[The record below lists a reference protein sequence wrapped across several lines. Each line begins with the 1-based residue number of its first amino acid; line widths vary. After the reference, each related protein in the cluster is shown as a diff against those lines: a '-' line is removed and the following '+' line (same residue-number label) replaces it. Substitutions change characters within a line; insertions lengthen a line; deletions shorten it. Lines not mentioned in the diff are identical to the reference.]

1 MNILYVDFETYYSK
15 EFGFSKLTTEE
26 YIRDPRFEVIGVAVQ
41 RNKEAPVWFS
51 GTHDATAAFLRTF
64 DWEDSI
70 AVAHN
75 AKFDMAILSWCFGIR
90 PHKIADTLSM
100 ARAKHATEVG
110 GSLAALSEHYGLGVK
125 GTEVLD
131 ALGKRRLDFTPQQLQ
146 AYGEYCCND
155 VVLTSKLFARL
166 LHRFPAF
173 ELSLIDLTIRMFTE
187 PVLELDIP
195 MLQQHL
201 QAVRTRREELTQ
213 KVTQDP
219 KMLRSNP
226 QFAQL
231 LRQYAVEPPMKTSL
245 TTGKQTYAL
254 AKTDEGFRALL
265 EHENEYVQALAAAR
279 LGVKST
285 LEETR
290 TERFIQIAQRGALPI
305 PLRYYAARTGR
316 WGGDELINMQNL
328 PRGSTLKHAI
338 RAPAGYMFV
347 DCDLSQIE
355 ARVLAWLAQ
364 QDDLVEAF
372 ARGDDVYKIMA
383 SAIYGKP
390 QEEIS
395 KGERF
400 VGKTTILG
408 CIAEGT
414 LVLCESGWKPIETV
428 TLHDK
433 LWDGEEWVCHRGLL
447 RKGFKETWKSC
458 GVWLTPDHR
467 VLCGTQWKEWQ
478 YLVADENM
486 RFRALATGAEN
497 LPSQAMLRG
506 YEEGLVHSSPCVTA
520 TRKSTPSTNK
530 TSKTS
535 NPLGVMFALRNRLQE
550 LASYIGG
557 IATYFQMTST
567 ASDYLTVYQAAY
579 PVATVT
585 TTCTNPTEKGAS
597 RYSNL
602 GGRTVESFLN
612 TLLLWTT
619 GKTHPEK
626 STGWTT
632 TGGMNPATSGSLLAL
647 KTRRTNEKSTLYKQ
661 NLMTYD
667 IAYAGPRNRFTVATD
682 VGPLIVHNCGYGMG
696 AAKFQ
701 AQLKNFGVDMP
712 LEECERV
719 IHVYRATYPNIP
731 QLWKQANDA
740 LLALMQSKTAPLGLD
755 GVLSVEGGAGIRLP
769 NGLYI
774 QYPNLRKVKNDEGH
788 AELVYDMKKG
798 RATIP
803 NKIYGGKNI
812 ENICQALARI
822 VVGEHM
828 LLVAKKYKVVMT
840 VHDAIGCVVPENE
853 AEEGLQYVEN
863 CMRIRPQWALT
874 LPLNC
879 EGKVAK
885 SYGGD

>member
-90 PHKIADTLSM
+90 PCKIADTLSM
-100 ARAKHATEVG
+100 ARAKHSTEVG

-173 ELSLIDLTIRMFTE
+173 ELSLIDLTVRMFTE

-364 QDDLVEAF
+364 QDDLVNAF

-395 KGERF
+395 KAERF

-408 CIAEGT
+408 
-414 LVLCESGWKPIETV
+414 
-428 TLHDK
+428 
-433 LWDGEEWVCHRGLL
+433 
-447 RKGFKETWKSC
+447 
-458 GVWLTPDHR
+458 
-467 VLCGTQWKEWQ
+467 
-478 YLVADENM
+478 
-486 RFRALATGAEN
+486 
-497 LPSQAMLRG
+497 
-506 YEEGLVHSSPCVTA
+506 
-520 TRKSTPSTNK
+520 
-530 TSKTS
+530 
-535 NPLGVMFALRNRLQE
+535 
-550 LASYIGG
+550 
-557 IATYFQMTST
+557 
-567 ASDYLTVYQAAY
+567 
-579 PVATVT
+579 
-585 TTCTNPTEKGAS
+585 
-597 RYSNL
+597 
-602 GGRTVESFLN
+602 
-612 TLLLWTT
+612 
-619 GKTHPEK
+619 
-626 STGWTT
+626 
-632 TGGMNPATSGSLLAL
+632 
-647 KTRRTNEKSTLYKQ
+647 
-661 NLMTYD
+661 
-667 IAYAGPRNRFTVATD
+667 
-682 VGPLIVHNCGYGMG
+682 CGYGMG

-701 AQLKNFGVDMP
+701 AQLKNFGVEMP
-712 LEECERV
+712 LEECERI

-731 QLWKQANDA
+731 QLWKQAGDA
-740 LLALMQSKTAPLGLD
+740 LLALMQGKTAPLGLD

-774 QYPNLRKVKNDEGH
+774 QYPNLRKVKNDEGNT
-788 AELVYDMKKG
+788 ELVYDMKKG
-798 RATIP
+798 QATIP

-863 CMRIRPQWALT
+863 CMRVRPQWAST

>member
-75 AKFDMAILSWCFGIR
+75 AKFDMAILSWCFDIR
-90 PHKIADTLSM
+90 PYKIADTLSM
-100 ARAKHATEVG
+100 ARAKHSTEVG

-173 ELSLIDLTIRMFTE
+173 ELSLIDLTVRMFTE

-364 QDDLVEAF
+364 QDDLVNAF

-408 CIAEGT
+408 C
-414 LVLCESGWKPIETV
+414 
-428 TLHDK
+428 
-433 LWDGEEWVCHRGLL
+433 
-447 RKGFKETWKSC
+447 
-458 GVWLTPDHR
+458 
-467 VLCGTQWKEWQ
+467 
-478 YLVADENM
+478 
-486 RFRALATGAEN
+486 
-497 LPSQAMLRG
+497 
-506 YEEGLVHSSPCVTA
+506 
-520 TRKSTPSTNK
+520 
-530 TSKTS
+530 
-535 NPLGVMFALRNRLQE
+535 
-550 LASYIGG
+550 
-557 IATYFQMTST
+557 
-567 ASDYLTVYQAAY
+567 
-579 PVATVT
+579 
-585 TTCTNPTEKGAS
+585 
-597 RYSNL
+597 
-602 GGRTVESFLN
+602 
-612 TLLLWTT
+612 
-619 GKTHPEK
+619 
-626 STGWTT
+626 
-632 TGGMNPATSGSLLAL
+632 
-647 KTRRTNEKSTLYKQ
+647 
-661 NLMTYD
+661 
-667 IAYAGPRNRFTVATD
+667 
-682 VGPLIVHNCGYGMG
+682 GYGMG

-701 AQLKNFGVDMP
+701 AQLKNFGVEMP
-712 LEECERV
+712 LEECERI

-731 QLWKQANDA
+731 QLWKQAGDA
-740 LLALMQSKTAPLGLD
+740 LLALMQGKTAPLGLD

-774 QYPNLRKVKNDEGH
+774 QYPNLRKVKNDEGNT
-788 AELVYDMKKG
+788 ELVYDMKKG
-798 RATIP
+798 QATIP

-863 CMRIRPQWALT
+863 CMRVRPQWAST

>member
-75 AKFDMAILSWCFGIR
+75 AKFDMAILSWCFDIR
-90 PHKIADTLSM
+90 PYKIADTLSM
-100 ARAKHATEVG
+100 ARAKHSTEVG

-173 ELSLIDLTIRMFTE
+173 ELSLIDLTVRMFTE

-364 QDDLVEAF
+364 QDDLVNAF

-408 CIAEGT
+408 C
-414 LVLCESGWKPIETV
+414 
-428 TLHDK
+428 
-433 LWDGEEWVCHRGLL
+433 
-447 RKGFKETWKSC
+447 
-458 GVWLTPDHR
+458 
-467 VLCGTQWKEWQ
+467 
-478 YLVADENM
+478 
-486 RFRALATGAEN
+486 
-497 LPSQAMLRG
+497 
-506 YEEGLVHSSPCVTA
+506 
-520 TRKSTPSTNK
+520 
-530 TSKTS
+530 
-535 NPLGVMFALRNRLQE
+535 
-550 LASYIGG
+550 
-557 IATYFQMTST
+557 
-567 ASDYLTVYQAAY
+567 
-579 PVATVT
+579 
-585 TTCTNPTEKGAS
+585 
-597 RYSNL
+597 
-602 GGRTVESFLN
+602 
-612 TLLLWTT
+612 
-619 GKTHPEK
+619 
-626 STGWTT
+626 
-632 TGGMNPATSGSLLAL
+632 
-647 KTRRTNEKSTLYKQ
+647 
-661 NLMTYD
+661 
-667 IAYAGPRNRFTVATD
+667 
-682 VGPLIVHNCGYGMG
+682 GYGMG

-701 AQLKNFGVDMP
+701 AQLKNFGVEMP
-712 LEECERV
+712 LEECERI

-731 QLWKQANDA
+731 QLWKQAGDA
-740 LLALMQSKTAPLGLD
+740 LLALMQGKTAPLGLD

-774 QYPNLRKVKNDEGH
+774 QYPNLRKVKNDEGNT
-788 AELVYDMKKG
+788 ELVYDMKKG

-863 CMRIRPQWALT
+863 CMRVRPQWAST